1 MRKLAY
7 CAGGFSAAIF
17 LAHFLL
23 PARWVLPGALAAVVL
38 ALVTLLLPGQTRRR
52 VMVALL
58 SAAVGFGW
66 YAAAAMRLT
75 PAQNVSGDVQTV
87 TARVTEYPVTYERS
101 YGLTV
106 LLTSPDVPNCKAR
119 LYVSDAGAAGLRP
132 GDEITA
138 DVKLRPS
145 TLRYGEET
153 DSYISKGIYL
163 IGSVQDKTLTCT
175 GAWSRSWLYWPKTVA
190 QSLKASAQAAFP
202 ADVLPFAQ
210 ALMLGDKSA
219 LYAQDLDIPLSTTG
233 IMHTVAVSGLH
244 LAFLLGF
251 LRLFTGNRRTTAII
265 GLPLMVVFV
274 VMAGCSPSVLRAAFM
289 TALVLFAPL
298 LGRENDPPTSLLT
311 ALAILLAA
319 NPFAAASISLQLSFA
334 SMAGLFCI
342 SGALHR
348 VLDARLL
355 PAGTKLSRS
364 RRKVRAF
371 FSATMA
377 SSVGAMMFTVPLTAL
392 HFGNISLIAP
402 VTNLLILWLLPVAFI
417 GCYLA
422 ALLGLAW
429 AWGGMAL
436 AWVTAW
442 PLRYIL
448 AVAKALSTLPGAVLF
463 TGNRMVVWW
472 LVLVYAMFGAA
483 WLISRRRKARYW
495 IPAACSVLALCAVL
509 TVNAVQLQR
518 ASTVTALDVSQG
530 QSIVFSSG
538 RACVVVDCGGRSTV
552 EDPGDLAARKL
563 LAQGHRSLDLL
574 VLTHPHDDHVNGV
587 LRLMHWLPVRTL
599 VIPAAAD
606 TTKAPLS
613 DILALAE
620 ENHTAVVRVD
630 AERMLT
636 AGGISVHLYP
646 EPCAGQE
653 DGSMI
658 VLTSIGAYDTLVPG
672 DVDSAAEAKFLSG
685 CTFPDVE
692 LLLVGHHGSKR
703 STSDAWLDAIAP
715 DAAIISV
722 GYNNYGHPTAE
733 TLERLQAH
741 NIPIYR
747 TDQMGDITVHL
758 S

>member
-17 LAHFLL
+17 LAHYLL

-38 ALVTLLLPGQTRRR
+38 ALVTFLLPGQTRRR

-58 SAAVGFGW
+58 SAAIGFGW
-66 YAAAAMRLT
+66 YAATAMRLT
-75 PAQNVSGDVQTV
+75 PALNVSGDVQTV
-87 TARVTEYPVTYERS
+87 TARVTEYPAAYEHS
-101 YGLTV
+101 CGLTV

-119 LYVSDAGAAGLRP
+119 LYAADAGAADLRP

-163 IGSVQDKTLTCT
+163 IGSVQDKTLART
-175 GAWSRSWLYWPKTVA
+175 GVWSRSWLYWPKTVA

-289 TALVLFAPL
+289 TALLLFAPL

-334 SMAGLFCI
+334 SMAGLFCV

-348 VLDARLL
+348 TLDARLL
-355 PAGTKLSRS
+355 PAGTKLSRP
-364 RRKVRAF
+364 RRNVRAF
-371 FSATMA
+371 FSATTA
-377 SSVGAMMFTVPLTAL
+377 SSVGAMVFTVPLTAL

-422 ALLGLAW
+422 ALLGLVW
-429 AWGGMAL
+429 AWGGTVL

-448 AVAKALSTLPGAVLF
+448 AVAKVLSKLPGAVLF

-472 LVLVYAMFGAA
+472 LVLVYVMFGAA

-518 ASTVTALDVSQG
+518 TSTVTALDVSQG

-538 RACVVVDCGGRSTV
+538 RACAVVDCGGRSTV

-574 VLTHPHDDHVNGV
+574 VLTHPHDDHINGV

-613 DILALAE
+613 DILALAA
-620 ENHTAVVRVD
+620 ENHTTVVRVD
-630 AERMLT
+630 AERTVT
-636 AGGISVHLYP
+636 AGSISVHLYP

-658 VLTSIGAYDTLVPG
+658 VLTSIGDYDTLVPG
-672 DVDSAAEAKFLSG
+672 DVDSAAEVKFLSD
-685 CTFPDVE
+685 CVYPSVE
-692 LLLVGHHGSKR
+692 LLLVGHHGSKK

-715 DAAIISV
+715 DDAIISV
-722 GYNNYGHPTAE
+722 GYNNYGHPTSD

-741 NIPIYR
+741 HIPIYR